1 MDSGMSTYMM
11 RRKCTCS
18 FRNHPKLKKFMY
30 QMEEGLISVHD
41 VAGALDIDVQKIDY
55 HYKYHEPH
63 ISSKDLVKITMKVK
77 SDLLDVYEELQRT
90 FGTLKENNDP
100 SLITMKI
107 NVSKEIRSLKKDL
120 DDFIKKHSSRIAM
133 EHQDLEKQWKRMSE
147 FFAHDACNEC
157 KMGLLTY
164 LEEEDEQ

>member
-1 MDSGMSTYMM
+1 
-11 RRKCTCS
+11 
-18 FRNHPKLKKFMY
+18 MY
-30 QMEEGLISVHD
+30 QMKEGLISVHD
-41 VAGALDIDVQKIDY
+41 VASVLDADVQKVDY
-55 HYKYHEPH
+55 HYRYHEAH
-63 ISSKDLVKITMKVK
+63 ISSKDLVKIVMKVK

-90 FGTLKENNDP
+90 FSTLKDNNDP
-100 SLITMKI
+100 SLITLKI

-157 KMGLLTY
+157 KIGLLEY
-164 LEEEDEQ
+164 LEEDDD